1 MKRLIIIGA
10 SALGRETYSYASACG
25 MPVKGFL
32 DSREGVLNN
41 YGGYPSVLSSVE
53 EYEVSDEDVFVCAV
67 GETDAR
73 RRYVEL
79 ILSRGGEFGSIVHP
93 SAIIGMN
100 VTMGVGCII
109 RPYAVIGNDVSVG
122 NHSIIGTQSLVAHD
136 CKVGNYVTISPGCHI
151 AGWCKIGEGSFMG
164 VHSALIPNVVTG
176 NGVFV
181 AAGAVVTKSFDS
193 GRVMGVPATRK

>member
-32 DSREGVLNN
+32 DSREGVLNG
-41 YGGYPSVLSSVE
+41 YSGYPPVLSSVE
-53 EYEVSDEDVFVCAV
+53 EYDVEKEDVFVCAV

-79 ILSRGGEFGSIVHP
+79 IFSRGGEFVSIVHP
-93 SAIIGMN
+93 SAIVGMN
-100 VTMGVGCII
+100 VTMGMGCII

-122 NHSIIGTQSLVAHD
+122 NHAIIGTQSLVAHD
-136 CKVGNYVTISPGCHI
+136 CNVGNYVTISPGSHV
-151 AGWCKIGEGSFMG
+151 AGWCSIEDGAFLGI
-164 VHSALIPNVVTG
+164 HSATIPHVSLGGNVV
-176 NGVFV
+176 V
-181 AAGAVVTKSFDS
+181 AAGAVVVANVAS
-193 GRVMGVPATRK
+193 GRVMGVPAKAK